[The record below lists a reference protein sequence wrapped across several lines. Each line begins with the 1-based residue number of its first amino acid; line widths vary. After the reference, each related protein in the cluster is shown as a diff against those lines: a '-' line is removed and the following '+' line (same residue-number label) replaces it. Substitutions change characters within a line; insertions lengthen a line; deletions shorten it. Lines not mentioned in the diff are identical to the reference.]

1 MTYSI
6 FIPGRPVPKG
16 RPRFGNGRT
25 YTPVKTQKE
34 EQRIA
39 LAYKGPCYTGAV
51 SITLNFWFSRPKT
64 NRKEFMTQRPDC
76 DNLAKLVTDALN
88 GKAYVD
94 DQQIVELKVSKNWA
108 VAQIHSD
115 IKLRE
120 GVHLTIE
127 EIV

>member
-64 NRKEFMTQRPDC
+64 NRKEFMTQRPDL
-76 DNLAKLVTDALN
+76 DNTVKIVTDALN

-94 DQQIVELKVSKNWA
+94 DQQVVEIKASKNWC
-108 VAQIHSD
+108 VD
-115 IKLRE
+115 GTRE